1 MALAPPLL
9 PLCFTRSVSG
19 LPLAGRRR
27 SDTLGRVPRG
37 SPPTERVVGILRLLA
52 SSNEPLTLSAIAN
65 TLGLN
70 LSTCQ
75 TVLNALTQANLVVR
89 SRQTKAYTLGPT
101 LILLG
106 NAARAL
112 TPLLARAGAIVD
124 DLHTNTGYPCTLMM
138 AAREE
143 LVVVHRSGMPDQ
155 FPVRAMAE
163 GPFPFAAPFGATIV
177 AFAPPA
183 QQEAWLGRPADSGAD
198 DPLNHRALLE
208 TIRDRGWCAWT
219 YGANTQEMQPQFDR
233 ILHYLARNTHS
244 ASTVE
249 KVIQLVAL
257 SGSHG
262 LLADEFDRAK
272 VLSVTMITVPAHL
285 PTADL
290 EIDVY
295 LYERSMA
302 RAPLQ
307 RIARAAVAAADAI
320 SKLDE

>member
-1 MALAPPLL
+1 M
-9 PLCFTRSVSG
+9 
-19 LPLAGRRR
+19 
-27 SDTLGRVPRG
+27 PRG

-75 TVLNALTQANLVVR
+75 TVLNTLADANLVIR
-89 SRQTKAYTLGPT
+89 SRQTKAYTLGPS

-124 DLHTNTGYPCTLMM
+124 GLHAETGYGCTLMM
-138 AAREE
+138 AARDE
-143 LVVVHRSGMPDQ
+143 LVVVHRAGSPDR

-183 QQEAWLGRPADSGAD
+183 QQEAWLGRPAGAD

-208 TIRDRGWCAWT
+208 TIRDRGWCGWS
-219 YGANTQEMQPQFDR
+219 YGPQTQEMQPQFDR
-233 ILHYLARNTHS
+233 ILHHLARNTHS

-262 LLADEFDRAK
+262 VLADEFDRAK
-272 VLSVTMITVPAHL
+272 VLSLTMITVPAHL
-285 PTADL
+285 PTVDL

-295 LYERSMA
+295 LYERSIA
-302 RAPLQ
+302 RAPVQ
-307 RIARAAVAAADAI
+307 RVARAAVAAAEAI
-320 SKLDE
+320 SKLDG